1 MGLWPGGK
9 WTYTVTLLP
18 TDNLATEFIIN
29 FFQFIWATVE
39 ITLFPLCI
47 LACVAERDF
56 KGQEQREIGYLDM
69 RMENKPLIAFN
80 TQMTTYLW
88 KYVAAAGHQNKDF

>member
-1 MGLWPGGK
+1 
-9 WTYTVTLLP
+9 
-18 TDNLATEFIIN
+18 
-29 FFQFIWATVE
+29 
-39 ITLFPLCI
+39 

-80 TQMTTYLW
+80 TQMTTYL
-88 KYVAAAGHQNKDF
+88 